1 MILPLSAELA
11 LGKVPYVTA
20 GIIILCL
27 VIHYFQDENRWAI
40 NSAARS
46 FCASIHNRYAAEDS
60 LDYLSVDE
68 KNCRRDLPVLYSLP
82 VLSRIR
88 ELISEDEVPSANMDD
103 FIAQVDARK
112 RTRRLDRCASN
123 VTPRG
128 YPASGPAICPVS
140 PRSPCPCPEISVL
153 HAER

>member
-1 MILPLSAELA
+1 MILPLSAELG

-46 FCASIHNRYAAEDS
+46 FCASIHNPYAAEDS

-88 ELISEDEVPSANMDD
+88 ELISEDEVP
-103 FIAQVDARK
+103 IGQH
-112 RTRRLDRCASN
+112 
-123 VTPRG
+123 G
-128 YPASGPAICPVS
+128 
-140 PRSPCPCPEISVL
+140 
-153 HAER
+153 